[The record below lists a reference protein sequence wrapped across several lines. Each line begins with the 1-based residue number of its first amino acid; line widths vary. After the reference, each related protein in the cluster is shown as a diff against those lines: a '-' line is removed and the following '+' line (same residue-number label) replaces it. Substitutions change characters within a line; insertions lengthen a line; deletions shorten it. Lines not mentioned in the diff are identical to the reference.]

1 MNQKQLRKMMEQ
13 AQKMQAGV
21 MKLQDDLAD
30 ERVEGT
36 AADGLVRATVTGQGE
51 LVELSI
57 SPEVVNPEDTE
68 MLEDLILV
76 AVRNAVEE
84 SRSISKERMDELGLP
99 GLGGLM

>member
-1 MNQKQLRKMMEQ
+1 MNQKQLKKMMAQ

-21 MKLQDDLAD
+21 MKLQEDLAD

-36 AADGLVRATVTGQGE
+36 AADGMIKAVVTGQGE

-57 SPEVVNPEDTE
+57 SPDAVDPDDIE
-68 MLEDLILV
+68 MLEDLLLV

-84 SRSISKERMDELGLP
+84 SKRLSQERMESMGLP

>member
-57 SPEVVNPEDTE
+57 SPEAVDPEDTE

-84 SRSISKERMDELGLP
+84 SRRVSKERMDELGLP

>member
-1 MNQKQLRKMMEQ
+1 MNQKQLKKMMAQ

-21 MKLQDDLAD
+21 MKLQEDLAD

-36 AADGLVRATVTGQGE
+36 AADGMIKAVVTGQGE

-57 SPEVVNPEDTE
+57 SPDAVDPDDIE

-84 SRSISKERMDELGLP
+84 SKRLSQERMETMGLP